1 MPLEQVQHLLLVYV
15 AYLIAVAR
23 TPAPARWRSWASPW
37 SKGRASAITLAR
49 GMVTGTMFWAILAAT
64 GISTIL
70 TAWASAIFA
79 IKVAGGLYLL

>member
-1 MPLEQVQHLLLVYV
+1 MAIMGV
-15 AYLIAVAR
+15 AM
-23 TPAPARWRSWASPW
+23 

-49 GMVTGTMFWAILAAT
+49 GVVTGSMFWAILAAT